1 MNVSIR
7 LLESDIQIARK
18 LNNVAIRK
26 LLRAFSSVSV
36 VSQIQSI
43 VQSYVITAIKETRVW
58 QSLLNG
64 GKEGLDAH
72 FGIPRGQLQDRL
84 TNILDIWS
92 KEIIVK
98 PQNVKRRPRTF
109 AISYKFYAIR
119 SDWSA
124 VLASPAGITINN
136 SRKNKGQSLPWLQW
150 LLVDGD
156 RLVIS
161 EYQIDF
167 NNYPKSRSGKA
178 YMKPGLSWQVPPEYG
193 PFNINNNFI
202 TIAMNELAQNKNF
215 RKEIANI
222 FNSVSFNKSTVND
235 ITLDVT
241 SFI

>member
-1 MNVSIR
+1 MNVSIH
-7 LLESDIQIARK
+7 LIESDIQIIRK
-18 LNNVAIRK
+18 LNNIAIRK
-26 LLRAFSSVSV
+26 LLRTFSSASV

-43 VQSYVITAIKETRVW
+43 VQSYIITTIKETSVW
-58 QSLLNG
+58 QSLING

-72 FGIPRGQLQDRL
+72 FGIPRGQLQQKL
-84 TNILDIWS
+84 EGIIDIWS

-98 PQNVKRRPRTF
+98 PQNIKRRPRTF
-109 AISYKFYAIR
+109 AIGYKFYAIR
-119 SDWSA
+119 NDWNA

-136 SRKNKGQSLPWLQW
+136 SRRNKGQLLPWLQW

-161 EYQIDF
+161 EYKIDF

-178 YMKPGLSWQVPPEYG
+178 YMRPGLSWQVPPEYG

-202 TIAMNELAQNKNF
+202 TRAMNELAKNKNF
-215 RKEIANI
+215 RKEIINI
-222 FNSVSFNKSTVND
+222 FNSVSFSKNTVND